1 MNDTLC
7 YQFFLEP
14 ADPQQRKYEALRAV
28 FIDQLPQNE
37 VAARFGFSHD
47 LVRRMVSDFRGHCRQ
62 GEAPLFSIPHD
73 AAGR

>member
-1 MNDTLC
+1 MDDTRC

-28 FIDQLPQNE
+28 FIDQMPQNE

-47 LVRRMVSDFRGHCRQ
+47 LVRRMVSDFRCKCRRDQ
-62 GEAPLFSIPHD
+62 TPFFSIRHD

>member
-1 MNDTLC
+1 MDDTRC

-28 FIDQLPQNE
+28 FIDQMPQSE

-47 LVRRMVSDFRGHCRQ
+47 VVRRMVSDFRCQCRQ
-62 GEAPLFSIPHD
+62 GQAPLFSIRHD
-73 AAGR
+73 VAGR

>member
-1 MNDTLC
+1 MDDTRC

-28 FIDQLPQNE
+28 FVDQTPQNE

-47 LVRRMVSDFRGHCRQ
+47 LVRRIVSDFRRKCRQ
-62 GEAPLFSIPHD
+62 DQGPLFSIRHN

>member
-1 MNDTLC
+1 MDDTRC

-14 ADPQQRKYEALRAV
+14 VDLQQRKYEALRAV

-47 LVRRMVSDFRGHCRQ
+47 LVRRMVSDFRGQRRQ
-62 GEAPLFSIPHD
+62 DQVPPFLIRHD
-73 AAGR
+73 AADH